1 MAIEEDPGAAK
12 AQVKLA
18 HSAQKLSDSAVVQE
32 DSADRRTVLA
42 ADRTALAAER
52 TYAAWVR
59 TGLAAL
65 ASGIGARALLDGVV
79 HRWLIGATGTV
90 LILFSAFCFV
100 AAVWRELWSGAPPPM
115 PDIHRLPR
123 ALLIAVNGFLVLVAL
138 SALISIWFG
147 RTGSD

>member
-100 AAVWRELWSGAPPPM
+100 AAIWREVAPDISPM
-115 PDIHRLPR
+115 PETKRLP
-123 ALLIAVNGFLVLVAL
+123 AILLVAINGFLVIVSLAAL
-138 SALISIWFG
+138 AGIWLG
-147 RTGSD
+147 